1 MLLTIYMKRI
11 YNTDEGQKH
20 FVLCDAA
27 PALRH
32 FFLFY
37 FISQYINCEFF
48 YLYLKLGMCIA
59 VYISE

>member
-11 YNTDEGQKH
+11 YITCEGQKH
-20 FVLCDAA
+20 FVLCDEM

-32 FFLFY
+32 FFY

-48 YLYLKLGMCIA
+48 YLYLKLGIWIA
-59 VYISE
+59 VYINE